1 MRKPTGLLLALLLSA
16 PALAWVPKLD
26 DSTAKVVL
34 DSAYNRATNPTPTLL
49 TVDLSVKDGRFGTG
63 GDGAV
68 TVVQTTST
76 SQTSGDTTT
85 TTTQST
91 VQSQPANSIQ
101 AIEGGEACI
110 SNWLKNPTDYNT
122 YGSRPISITFTGQA
136 DALFLKA
143 QQARDAFKNLSVKDA
158 LTPDKNALPD
168 GDLKVYV
175 QMAGLAS
182 DKQRDAYDVAL
193 QTADQKIVR
202 PYKRAYT
209 NDWKQGD
216 GGKWAGTMVYYFN
229 ALKNGVQPGGKVNVL
244 IRTEADTDCAY
255 SVAADL
261 SKFN

>member
-1 MRKPTGLLLALLLSA
+1 MRKLTGLLLTLVVST

-34 DSAYNRATNPTPTLL
+34 DSAYNRAANPTPTLL
-49 TVDLSVKDGRFGTG
+49 TVDLNVKDGQFASGA
-63 GDGAV
+63 GAV
-68 TVVQTTST
+68 T
-76 SQTSGDTTT
+76 
-85 TTTQST
+85 
-91 VQSQPANSIQ
+91 AF
-101 AIEGGEACI
+101 EGGSQCI
-110 SNWLKNPTDYNT
+110 SDWTANPSDYSQ
-122 YGSRPISITFTGQA
+122 GSRPVSVTLTGQA

-175 QMAGLAS
+175 QMAGLQS

-193 QTADQKIVR
+193 RTASAGGGQASDAAATDGASASGDQGAKIVR

-209 NDWKQGD
+209 NDWKQGKD
-216 GGKWAGTMVYYFN
+216 GLWGGTMVYYFN
-229 ALKNGVQPGGKVNVL
+229 ATKNGVQPNSKVDIL
-244 IRTEADTDCAY
+244 MRTEADTDCAY
-255 SVAADL
+255 SVTADL